1 MITPVREMIVKKLDR
16 ITPTVEIV
24 HPTEGNQETKMKM
37 YLRVGTTL
45 SDAENEYVVREMEH
59 KNTHSQFPSSYLVEC
74 VYGPNKGKVR
84 WVSAALAIQYQGE
97 WKE

>member
-1 MITPVREMIVKKLDR
+1 
-16 ITPTVEIV
+16 
-24 HPTEGNQETKMKM
+24 MKM

-45 SDAENEYVVREMEH
+45 KDAENEYVVREMEH

-84 WVSAALAIQYQGE
+84 WVSAAIAIQYQGD
-97 WKE
+97 WKYA